1 MPSLALRAKKII
13 LRQSGAG
20 LLFGGCATW
29 NVALF
34 GAALR
39 RLVESGTRYLLLK
52 MLALRAENVSARID
66 KLKIDGYSKVVAES
80 RI

>member
-1 MPSLALRAKKII
+1 MRYRGEDFAAFTAAGSLRFERDFSNI
-13 LRQSGAG
+13 RGH
-20 LLFGGCATW
+20 C
-29 NVALF
+29 
-34 GAALR
+34 
-39 RLVESGTRYLLLK
+39 LVESGTRYLLLK